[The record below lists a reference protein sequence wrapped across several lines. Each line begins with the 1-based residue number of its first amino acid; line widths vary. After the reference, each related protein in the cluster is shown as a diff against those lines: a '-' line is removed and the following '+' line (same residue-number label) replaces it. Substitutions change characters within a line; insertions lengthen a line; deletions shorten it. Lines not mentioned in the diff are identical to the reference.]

1 MTTTAPRAPI
11 APGQLPTG
19 AEPPRRAPS
28 QGVPSHGGVIGRFQR
43 YLEQRGK
50 FGWALIVPAL
60 LVLVPV
66 VIGPTI
72 FVVVMAFMRYSPGEA
87 MQFVGLRNFIRA
99 FTTDRFWH
107 GLYVTAWF
115 VFFSIGVQLLIG
127 FIAALSLQRVGARL
141 RQFAMAFML
150 IPMMIAPT
158 VVGVLWKMIFKAR
171 YGALN
176 YLREQV
182 GITGPDWLANS
193 TAALAGLLIADI
205 WQWTPFITILLFA
218 GLQSLPREIYE
229 AAYVDGSR
237 SWQVFKNMTLPLM
250 KPFIFLAVFLRMI
263 DAWKMFD
270 LVMGVTRGGP
280 GDFTESIAFYTYKI
294 GFTYFEQ
301 GYAAALSF
309 IQLIVIIIL
318 GKLLL
323 GQLNKVTAENKVTVE

>member
-1 MTTTAPRAPI
+1 MATTPTLAPESGMPAP
-11 APGQLPTG
+11 APH
-19 AEPPRRAPS
+19 ERRAPKMGPVS
-28 QGVPSHGGVIGRFQR
+28 RFQR
-43 YLEQRGK
+43 YLEQHGG
-50 FGWALIVPAL
+50 FGWALVAPAL
-60 LVLVPV
+60 IVLVPI

-72 FVVVMAFMRYSPGEA
+72 FVVLMSFMRYSPGES

-99 FTTDRFWH
+99 FETPRFWH

-115 VFFSIGVQLLIG
+115 VIFSIAVQLVIG
-127 FIAALSLQRVGARL
+127 FIAALSLQRVGPRL
-141 RQFAMAFML
+141 RQFAMAILL

-176 YLREQV
+176 YLLERIGV
-182 GITGPDWLANS
+182 ANPPDWLANN
-193 TAALAGLLIADI
+193 TAALAGLIIADI
-205 WQWTPFITILLFA
+205 WEWTPFITILLLA

-237 SWQVFKNMTLPLM
+237 AWQVFKNMTLPLM

-263 DAWKMFD
+263 DAWKAFD
-270 LVMGVTRGGP
+270 IIFGVTRGGP
-280 GDFTESIAFYTYKI
+280 GDFTESIAWYTYKA

-309 IQLIVIIIL
+309 IQLLVIIAL
-318 GKLLL
+318 GKVLL
-323 GQLNKVTAENKVTVE
+323 GQLTKVSAESKAMSS